1 MAGTQKYM
9 SYQKEKKS
17 ILSPSPEKDATF
29 NLMGF
34 VTLISFLT
42 QSALGLARIQ
52 SSKAFSTCL
61 SLSMCLTSLD

>member
-1 MAGTQKYM
+1 MAGTQNYVY
-9 SYQKEKKS
+9 YQKERTS
-17 ILSPSPEKDATF
+17 TLSPSPEKDATF

-34 VTLISFLT
+34 VTLVIFLT
-42 QSALGLARIQ
+42 QSALGLAGTQ